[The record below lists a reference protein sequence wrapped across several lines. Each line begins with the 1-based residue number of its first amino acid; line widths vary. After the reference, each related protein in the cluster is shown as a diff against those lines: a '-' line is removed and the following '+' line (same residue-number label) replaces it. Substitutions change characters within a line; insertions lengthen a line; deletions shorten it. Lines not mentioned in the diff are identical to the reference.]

1 MKSSGLSISPHFN
14 NMSWKAADLSTF
26 SKQIVMHLSVGE
38 GEGGMI
44 WENGI
49 ETCILSYVK
58 LIVSPGSMHDTGCSG
73 LVHWDDPGGLVWGGR
88 GKKKVLNL
96 SSLCCVW
103 HIPQNASNKSGLTIS
118 QLKTMNDFLYE
129 CFSNFTML
137 VDHPGILLN
146 CRPIRTGLGW
156 SWEDAFLAIPQ
167 GRQPWPAGSIAVA
180 KL

>member
-1 MKSSGLSISPHFN
+1 
-14 NMSWKAADLSTF
+14 
-26 SKQIVMHLSVGE
+26 MHLSVGE

-58 LIVSPGSMHDTGCSG
+58 RIASPGSMHDTQGARGWCTGMTQRVG
-73 LVHWDDPGGLVWGGR
+73 LGREGGG
-88 GKKKVLNL
+88 KKVLNL
-96 SSLCCVW
+96 SSLCYVL

-118 QLKTMNDFLYE
+118 QLKSMNDFLYE

-146 CRPIRTGLGW
+146 CRAMRTGLGW
-156 SWEDAFLAIPQ
+156 S
-167 GRQPWPAGSIAVA
+167 
-180 KL
+180 